1 MTEWIH
7 VLLADA
13 GSATLRHAFV
23 AAAAAAAAIALLVA
37 GLTPGVA
44 RRLLGRPAEPP
55 FHRYLPFRSLD
66 PDGATIVC
74 RGKTIARVW
83 HLRGLDH
90 TGLTANGRHALHQ
103 ARKTFLDHLEGTG
116 LDLRLLTIRHRTP
129 LPPDP
134 PEAAAS
140 PVVSIVTRTWNEG
153 LANHVYRNRHFLAAY
168 AADSDAGRA
177 ALDDLGNHVDTT
189 LADYEPLLLA
199 AGRPARD
206 DRPRSPLAP
215 FSEIVNPVTRPDP
228 EIAPDPRER
237 HGPLAAA
244 LAAETLWVGPSGQ
257 YTFVHGDAE
266 KHQRIIQIKGLAG
279 TLSERAVQALI
290 SLHAELTIVHSFQ
303 PASAFATKRA
313 LGFEAVGAPAMML
326 GGKEAQKHFHDAITY
341 IEGTGKDGVSG
352 QIYPYGLAVLVYG
365 DTADDAE
372 QNAQQAERAL
382 RMHGLITVRG
392 GFAADAAYW
401 GALPTWDYLPRP
413 WRLRT
418 TDIALLLLPQTA
430 PAGLHRHDW
439 ADRPLVTYLTS
450 EGSTYGFA
458 FHASEQAG
466 ASAHTAVIGPAGTG
480 KTTLLS
486 HIMTHML
493 ALPGTRVRAF
503 DRLRGMEVF
512 TTALQGAYVDL
523 FPDTANA
530 VADGIALNPL
540 LLEDTPPNRAFLR
553 QWLAILSGPDL
564 GDDDHAAIARAVGFV
579 YEHLPPH
586 MRSLRAIHTAAFPAR
601 SVPRRQLERWISPD
615 QHGALFNAESDAAA
629 AIRNRLIVYEMT
641 TALQQDGVAP
651 PLVSYL
657 VHRIRAEDPGKPCL
671 VMIDET
677 EPMLADPHFFTFL
690 KQGLQESRKLRH
702 AYVICFQRPEAIADT
717 DISQLVR
724 GQCKT
729 ILFLRNPQA
738 SAADYAPF
746 QLTDGELAFVLGHT
760 HRELQWAVLCKRYE
774 GAHTAILDVSLDPLG
789 AWKNIYASS
798 TDRVLRLRSL
808 IGQHGHA
815 DALREFIR
823 DAA

>member
-1 MTEWIH
+1 MTQWIH

-13 GSATLRHAFV
+13 GSTTVLQILTVTLGT
-23 AAAAAAAAIALLVA
+23 AAAIALLVA
-37 GLTPGVA
+37 GLTPAVA

-55 FHRYLPFRSLD
+55 FHRYLPFRSID
-66 PDGATIVC
+66 PDGSTITC
-74 RGKTIARVW
+74 SRKTVARVW

-103 ARKTFLDHLEGTG
+103 ARKTFLDSLEGTP
-116 LDLRLLTIRHRTP
+116 LDLRLLTIRHRIP

-168 AADSDAGRA
+168 APDSDGGRA

-189 LADYEPLLLA
+189 LADYDPLLLA
-199 AGRPARD
+199 VGRAPGD

-215 FSEIVNPVTRPDP
+215 FSELVNPVTRPDP
-228 EIAPDPRER
+228 DLAGAAGAPDS
-237 HGPLAAA
+237 LAAGI
-244 LAAETLWVGPSGQ
+244 AAEILYVGPAGQ
-257 YTFVHGDAE
+257 YTFIHGDAE
-266 KHQRIIQIKGLAG
+266 KHQRIIQVKGLSG
-279 TLSERAVQALI
+279 TLNERAVQALI
-290 SLHAELTIVHSFQ
+290 SLHAELTIVHSVQ
-303 PASAFATKRA
+303 PTSAFATKRA
-313 LGFEAVGAPAMML
+313 LGFEALGAPAMML
-326 GGKEAQKHFHDAITY
+326 GGNEAKKHFQDAVTY
-341 IEGTGKDGVSG
+341 IEGTGEDGLSG
-352 QIYPYGLAVLVYG
+352 QIYRYGLAVLVYG
-365 DTADDAE
+365 DTAAAADR
-372 QNAQQAERAL
+372 NAQQAERAL

-418 TDIALLLLPQTA
+418 SNIALLLLPQTA
-430 PAGLHRHDW
+430 PAGLRRHDW

-458 FHASEQAG
+458 FHASEEPG

-486 HIMTHML
+486 HMMTHML

-530 VADGIALNPL
+530 VAQGISLNPL
-540 LLEDTPPNRAFLR
+540 MLEDTPPNRAFLR

-564 GDDDHAAIARAVGFV
+564 GEADHAAIARAVSFV
-579 YEHLPPH
+579 YEHLPLH

-615 QHGALFNAESDAAA
+615 QHGALFNAENDAAA

-641 TALQQDGVAP
+641 TALQQEGVAP

-677 EPMLADPHFFTFL
+677 EPMLADPHFYTFL

-717 DISQLVR
+717 EISQLVR

-760 HRELQWAVLCKRYE
+760 HRELQWAVLCKRYD
-774 GAHTAILDVSLDPLG
+774 GPHTAILDVSLDPLG
-789 AWKNIYASS
+789 DWKHIYASS
-798 TDRVLRLRSL
+798 TDRVLRLRNL

-815 DALREFIR
+815 EALHAFIR
-823 DAA
+823 DVH